1 MKNKMMIVLAMALIM
16 FGSSA
21 NAQVKIGYINTQQLF
36 EIMPEAKVI
45 DSVLND
51 FAQKLKVQQD
61 AMVQELNSKM
71 SKFEEDRK
79 SGDMAQSVLEVRYGE
94 IEDLQTRIQNFQQ
107 KAQQDLTAKQQE
119 LYKPLIDKIE
129 TAIKDVAKE
138 NGFRYIFESST
149 GNILYSVDED
159 NILPLVKKKLGI
171 E

>member
-1 MKNKMMIVLAMALIM
+1 MKNKMIMVLVMALM
-16 FGSSA
+16 SLGSSSY
-21 NAQVKIGYINTQQLF
+21 AQVKIGYINTQQLF

-61 AMVQELNSKM
+61 AMVQELNNKM
-71 SKFEEDRK
+71 SKFEADRK

-129 TAIKDVAKE
+129 NAIKEVAKE
-138 NGFRYIFESST
+138 EGFRYIFESST

>member
-1 MKNKMMIVLAMALIM
+1 MKNRMMIVLAAAMLM

-21 NAQVKIGYINTQQLF
+21 YAQMKIGYINTQQLF
-36 EIMPEAKVI
+36 EIMPEAKKI
-45 DSVLND
+45 DSVLQD
-51 FAQKLKVQQD
+51 FAQKLKMQQD
-61 AMVQELNSKM
+61 AMVQELNEKM
-71 SKFEEDRK
+71 AKFEADRK
-79 SGDMAQSVLEVRYGE
+79 SGEMAQSVLEVRYGE

-129 TAIKDVAKE
+129 NAINEVAKE
-138 NGFRYIFESST
+138 NGFRYVFESST

-171 E
+171 Q

>member
-51 FAQKLKVQQD
+51 FAQKLKMQQD

-71 SKFEEDRK
+71 SKFEADRK

-129 TAIKDVAKE
+129 NAIKEVAKE
-138 NGFRYIFESST
+138 NGFRYVFESST

>member
-1 MKNKMMIVLAMALIM
+1 MKNKMMIVLGMALIM

-51 FAQKLKVQQD
+51 FAQKLKMQQD

-71 SKFEEDRK
+71 SKFEADRK

-129 TAIKDVAKE
+129 NAIKEVAKE
-138 NGFRYIFESST
+138 NGFRYVFESST

>member
-1 MKNKMMIVLAMALIM
+1 MKNKIMIVLAMALIM
-16 FGSSA
+16 IGSSA

-129 TAIKDVAKE
+129 SAIKDVAKE
-138 NGFRYIFESST
+138 NGFRYVFESST

>member
-1 MKNKMMIVLAMALIM
+1 M

-51 FAQKLKVQQD
+51 FAQKLKMQQD

-71 SKFEEDRK
+71 SKFEADRK

-129 TAIKDVAKE
+129 NAIKEVAKE
-138 NGFRYIFESST
+138 NGFRYVFESST

>member
-1 MKNKMMIVLAMALIM
+1 MIVLAMALIM

>member
-1 MKNKMMIVLAMALIM
+1 MKNRIMIVLAMALISL
-16 FGSSA
+16 GSYSY
-21 NAQVKIGYINTQQLF
+21 AQVKIGYINTQQLF

-61 AMVQELNSKM
+61 AMVQELNNKM
-71 SKFEEDRK
+71 SKFEEDRQ

-129 TAIKDVAKE
+129 NAIKEVAKE
-138 NGFRYIFESST
+138 EGFRYIFESST

>member
-1 MKNKMMIVLAMALIM
+1 MMVLVMALM
-16 FGSSA
+16 SLGSSSY
-21 NAQVKIGYINTQQLF
+21 AQVKIGYINTQQLF

-61 AMVQELNSKM
+61 AMVQELNNKM
-71 SKFEEDRK
+71 SKFEADRK

-129 TAIKDVAKE
+129 NAIKEVAKE
-138 NGFRYIFESST
+138 EGFRYIFESST